1 MLLKNAWPHINTWL
15 RISAGTCLT
24 LIFILWILPGT
35 ASAHTTV
42 ASAAGLSMRV
52 DMGFNS
58 RYRDGSWVPIQV
70 MLRNEGPDF
79 NGTVS
84 INLPTPYAGINN
96 AATTAS
102 TYQQAVSLSTGAQK
116 QLVIDAP
123 IFFGAQGSTQTVDVN
138 LLDNTGKKVL
148 TQTGTLRSLGLN
160 DILVGVLSDQSA
172 GLPSLGQVTQPN
184 QAATVYEEQLNST
197 NMPRIAKILTNFD
210 VIILDNFTTS
220 ALNQDQIQA
229 LQNWVAQ
236 GGTLVEVGGP
246 QWRGTLT
253 PLPASLLPVNIAGTS
268 TLPAGTN
275 LLPVGGPSNSGPGQN
290 AASGKLPSALTISDA
305 TAPANSTVLL
315 SSGQTPLI
323 VQASYE
329 QGNVYYLAFDP
340 TLTPLTNWSSTPDI
354 WKGILIRTLGDR
366 FLDASQ
372 NPNSYGTNNIDG
384 SWETLLQSLFPNAFP
399 TTWLILALL
408 IGYVVILGPVR
419 LLIIY
424 FTKKRTWSWRI
435 VLATIALFSLLSY
448 GLAIQQKGTSII
460 SSNISVIKLDR
471 PGTPST
477 NAHVTTFTGVFVPS
491 QGNFQV
497 NIAGNDLVQPIDDN
511 SSRQVQFNGT
521 APSGSGQ
528 TTVTEGQNNT
538 NVTLQGVNIWTM
550 RSLATQR
557 DTQIKGGIFSHLTV
571 QDGQLIGIVTNGLPY
586 GLSDSYLLIGD
597 QYVSLG
603 NLTAGQTKSI
613 KLSINISP
621 NNQQSLADQI
631 AASHGLPTPYM
642 PPYAYSS
649 SEAQTQN
656 NFQRH
661 MAMLSTVS
669 GELSSF
675 YCNGGGP
682 CYQPITF
689 VNGNKQLF
697 YGGKG
702 LQTGG
707 QDPLLLSDAD
717 ATFIGWADNQPGL
730 SSKVSING
738 LPPSGIQESLIQA
751 PLDVNYAG
759 ALNKSSSLVAGQL
772 VDVQS
777 QGSNIQSQYPGI
789 YTLTTGTM
797 TFEFTLPYG
806 RRLHVNSLTISEN
819 PNVANGLTNGGAAGP
834 VGDLS
839 HIQTFL
845 YNWHTGDWDAVSFN
859 QSTLS
864 INKAQNYTNDQGRVL
879 LQIANQDSSQA
890 QIIVTRPVLQIQ
902 GSVLP

>member
-1 MLLKNAWPHINTWL
+1 MH
-15 RISAGTCLT
+15 
-24 LIFILWILPGT
+24 
-35 ASAHTTV
+35 
-42 ASAAGLSMRV
+42 V

-58 RYRDGSWVPIQV
+58 RYRDGNWIPIQV
-70 MLRNEGPDF
+70 TLRNDGPDF

-96 AATTAS
+96 TVTTSS
-102 TYQQAVSLSTGAQK
+102 TYQQTVSLSTGAQK
-116 QLVIDAP
+116 QLAINAP
-123 IFFGAQGSTQTVDVN
+123 IFFGSQGSTQTVDVN
-138 LLDNTGKKVL
+138 LLDTSGKKVL

-160 DILVGVLSDQSA
+160 DILVGVLSDQSS
-172 GLPSLGQVTQPN
+172 GIPSLGQVTQPN
-184 QAATVYEEQLNST
+184 QTATVFEEQLNPT
-197 NMPRIAKILTNFD
+197 TMPRVAKILTNFD
-210 VIILDNFTTS
+210 MIVLDNFTTS
-220 ALNQDQIQA
+220 SLDKDQILA

-236 GGTLVEVGGP
+236 GGTLVVVGGP

-253 PLPASLLPVNIAGTS
+253 PLPTSMLPVNIAGTN

-275 LLPVGGPSNSGPGQN
+275 LLAVGGPSNSGPGQN
-290 AASGKLPSALTISDA
+290 TASGKIPSPLTISDA
-305 TAPANSTVLL
+305 TASPDSTVLL

-323 VQASYE
+323 VQSSYE

-354 WKGILIRTLGDR
+354 WKGILIRALGDR

-372 NPNSYGTNNIDG
+372 NPNSYGSNGIDG
-384 SWETLLQSLFPNAFP
+384 SWGTLLQSLFPNAFP

-419 LLIIY
+419 LLVVH

-435 VLATIALFSLLSY
+435 VLATIAVFSLLSY

-471 PGTPST
+471 PGTLST
-477 NAHVTTFTGVFVPS
+477 NAHVTTFVGVFVPS

-497 NIAGNDLVQPIDDN
+497 NIAGNDLVQSIDN
-511 SSRQVQFNGT
+511 ASNRQSQIPGT
-521 APSGSGQ
+521 APSSSGQ
-528 TTVTEGQNNT
+528 TTVTEGQDST
-538 NVTLQGVNIWTM
+538 NVTLQGVDIWTM
-550 RSLATQR
+550 RSLATQH
-557 DTQIKGGIFSHLTV
+557 DAQIKGGILSHLTV
-571 QDGQLIGIVTNGLPY
+571 QDGQLTGTVTNGLPY
-586 GLSDSYLLIGD
+586 GLSDAYLLIGE

-603 NLTAGQTKSI
+603 HLTAGQTEPI
-613 KLSINISP
+613 RLAINVSP

-642 PPYAYSS
+642 PPYNSS
-649 SEAQTQN
+649 ASQTQN
-656 NFQRH
+656 DFQRH

-682 CYQPITF
+682 CYQPVTVI
-689 VNGNKQLF
+689 NGNVKQAI

-702 LQTGG
+702 LQSGG

-717 ATFIGWADNQPGL
+717 VTFIGWADRQPDI

-738 LPPSGIQESLIQA
+738 LPPSGVQESLIQA
-751 PLDVNYAG
+751 PLDVNYEG
-759 ALNKSSSLVAGQL
+759 VLNKASSLMAGQL

-777 QGSNIQSQYPGI
+777 QGSNIQSQFSGI
-789 YTLTTGTM
+789 YTLTTGSM
-797 TFEFTLPYG
+797 TFEFALPYG
-806 RRLHVNSLTISEN
+806 PRLRTSSLTIAEN
-819 PNVANGLTNGGAAGP
+819 PNLANGLATGGGTGTI
-834 VGDLS
+834 GDLS
-839 HIQTFL
+839 HVQTYL
-845 YNWHTGDWDAVSFN
+845 YNWRTGNWDTVSFT

-864 INKAQNYTNDQGRVL
+864 INKAQDYTNAQGRVL
-879 LQIANQDSSQA
+879 MQIANQDSSLG
-890 QIIVTRPVLQIQ
+890 QIIVTRPVLQLQ
-902 GSVLP
+902 GNVSP